1 MNDDNLIV
9 KKNKRITKIKKSLKK
24 YEEDL
29 FNYQNATEDIKEK
42 DKEQKTLKDVNN
54 EFVTVEEDSEE
65 EIIKKPITFSTTT
78 VSQTK
83 NLNLFSHSYLNEQKT
98 HIKSI
103 EHPQKIY
110 HSMKVRK

>member
-29 FNYQNATEDIKEK
+29 FTYQNTVEEIKEK
-42 DKEQKTLKDVNN
+42 DKDQKKLSDINN
-54 EFVTVEEDSEE
+54 EFFTVEEESEQE
-65 EIIKKPITFSTTT
+65 IKKPITLSTTT
-78 VSQTK
+78 VSQAK
-83 NLNLFSHSYLNEQKT
+83 NLNLFSHCYLNEQKT

-110 HSMKVRK
+110 NSMKVRK